1 MENKQIGD
9 FLKRLRMRSG
19 YTQAEVGMFIN
30 VTYKAISRW
39 ESGTGTPELGNLLM
53 LSKLYKVTVDDI
65 LNCNEDVFAGDE
77 LPPAGAESPDE
88 TERQREYPPPT
99 IQTDEY
105 SGNGKTIK
113 LSTVLKNPSQKFLT
127 VLFFAFL
134 VMGSAVLTRSVELYY
149 LVASEVN
156 SGVENEKVFF
166 NIFFVI
172 LIAAVAI
179 TELLGGIM
187 PKKLYGILSVVI
199 AALITI
205 GTFILATVQLALYG
219 SDDFAQGQSH
229 GFGAMIFALLFAI
242 RLLYVIHDISDNV
255 KVKKALTW
263 AALGVAAASAVCT
276 IIFNR
281 VLAVQ
286 GSMSSGRTFYIFLGM
301 IFVSAVTLCFAA
313 AQKFSKWINILT
325 AAAMIPAG
333 ILCTFMFS
341 GLDDIPFYP
350 FPFDSTIWM
359 GLAVCA
365 PVFVT
370 ISFLFEGGRLELTA
384 TRTAILLAIGTCVPF
399 AVNSIDVF
407 GVNAVCGLHDLA
419 AAAFVRIAILAA
431 AIITFVKA
439 FRFAQI
445 PEYIRQRRAE
455 NEN

>member
-134 VMGSAVLTRSVELYY
+134 VMGSAVLTRSADLYY
-149 LVASEVN
+149 LASEVN

-205 GTFILATVQLALYG
+205 DTFVLAAVQLALYG
-219 SDDFAQGQSH
+219 SDDFDHGQSH
-229 GFGAMIFALLFAI
+229 AFGAMIFALLFAI
-242 RLLYVIHDISDNV
+242 RLLYVIHDVYDNV
-255 KVKKALTW
+255 KVKKALIW
-263 AALGVAAASAVCT
+263 AALGVAVASVVCT
-276 IIFNR
+276 IIFDR
-281 VLAVQ
+281 AISIQ
-286 GSMSSGRTFYIFLGM
+286 SSSGSDSTFYIFRGM

-325 AAAMIPAG
+325 AATMIPAG

-341 GLDDIPFYP
+341 GLDDIPFQPYP
-350 FPFDSTIWM
+350 FESTIWM

-370 ISFLFEGGRLELTA
+370 ISFLFEGSRLELTA
-384 TRTAILLAIGTCVPF
+384 TRTAIVLAIGTCVPF

-431 AIITFVKA
+431 AIITFVRA
-439 FRFAQI
+439 FRFEQI

>member
-9 FLKRLRMRSG
+9 FLKKLRMRSG

-77 LPPAGAESPDE
+77 LPPARAESPDE

-134 VMGSAVLTRSVELYY
+134 VMGSAVLTRSAELPS
-149 LVASEVN
+149 LASEVN

-179 TELLGGIM
+179 TELLGGII

-263 AALGVAAASAVCT
+263 AALGVAAASTVCT
-276 IIFNR
+276 IIFDSALNI
-281 VLAVQ
+281 Q
-286 GSMSSGRTFYIFLGM
+286 SNSGSDSTFYIFRGM
-301 IFVSAVTLCFAA
+301 IFVSAVTLLFAA

-325 AAAMIPAG
+325 AATMIPAG

-341 GLDDIPFYP
+341 GLDDIPFQPY
-350 FPFDSTIWM
+350 PFDSTIWM

-419 AAAFVRIAILAA
+419 AAAFVRIAVLAA

-439 FRFAQI
+439 FRITQI

>member
-1 MENKQIGD
+1 
-9 FLKRLRMRSG
+9 
-19 YTQAEVGMFIN
+19 
-30 VTYKAISRW
+30 
-39 ESGTGTPELGNLLM
+39 M

-77 LPPAGAESPDE
+77 LPPARAESPDE

-105 SGNGKTIK
+105 SGNGKTMK

-134 VMGSAVLTRSVELYY
+134 VMGSAVLTRSADLSH
-149 LVASEVN
+149 LASEVN

-219 SDDFAQGQSH
+219 SDDFAQGRSH

-263 AALGVAAASAVCT
+263 AALGVAAASTVCT
-276 IIFNR
+276 IIFDSALNI
-281 VLAVQ
+281 Q
-286 GSMSSGRTFYIFLGM
+286 INSGADSTFYIFRGM
-301 IFVSAVTLCFAA
+301 IFVSAVTLLFAA

-325 AAAMIPAG
+325 G
-333 ILCTFMFS
+333 
-341 GLDDIPFYP
+341 GNDDPRRYIVHVY
-350 FPFDSTIWM
+350 
-359 GLAVCA
+359 
-365 PVFVT
+365 
-370 ISFLFEGGRLELTA
+370 
-384 TRTAILLAIGTCVPF
+384 
-399 AVNSIDVF
+399 VF
-407 GVNAVCGLHDLA
+407 GLRRHTVSAVSL
-419 AAAFVRIAILAA
+419 
-431 AIITFVKA
+431 
-439 FRFAQI
+439 
-445 PEYIRQRRAE
+445 
-455 NEN
+455 

>member
-9 FLKRLRMRSG
+9 FLKKLRMRSG

-77 LPPAGAESPDE
+77 LPPARAESPDE
-88 TERQREYPPPT
+88 TERQREYSPPT

-134 VMGSAVLTRSVELYY
+134 VMGSAVLTRSADLYY
-149 LVASEVN
+149 LASEVN

-187 PKKLYGILSVVI
+187 PKKLYGILSVVA

-205 GTFILATVQLALYG
+205 DTFVFATIQLALYG
-219 SDDFAQGQSH
+219 SDDLGRGQSH
-229 GFGAMIFALLFAI
+229 AFGAMIFALLFAI
-242 RLLYVIHDISDNV
+242 RLLYVIHDVYDNT
-255 KVKKALTW
+255 KVKKALIW
-263 AALGVAAASAVCT
+263 AALGVAVASVICT
-276 IIFNR
+276 IIFDR
-281 VLAVQ
+281 VLADQ
-286 GSMSSGRTFYIFLGM
+286 GNWDSDGTFYIFRGM

-325 AAAMIPAG
+325 AATMIPAG
-333 ILCTFMFS
+333 ILSTFMFTLL
-341 GLDDIPFYP
+341 GDLPFTPY
-350 FPFDSTIWM
+350 PFDSTIWM

-365 PVFVT
+365 PVFIT

-384 TRTAILLAIGTCVPF
+384 TRTAVILAIATCVPF

-407 GVNAVCGLHDLA
+407 GVNAICGLHDLA

-431 AIITFVKA
+431 AIITFVRA

>member
-9 FLKRLRMRSG
+9 FLKKLRMRSG

-65 LNCNEDVFAGDE
+65 LNCNENVFAGSE
-77 LPPAGAESPDE
+77 PPTNTGAPDE
-88 TERQREYPPPT
+88 TERQECPAPAMRTNEYAA
-99 IQTDEY
+99 
-105 SGNGKTIK
+105 GGKAIK
-113 LSTVLKNPSQKFLT
+113 LSTVLKNPSQKFLA

-134 VMGSAVLTRSVELYY
+134 VMGSAVLTRSADLFY
-149 LVASEVN
+149 LASEVN

-179 TELLGGIM
+179 TELLGGII

-219 SDDFAQGQSH
+219 SDDFQYGQSH
-229 GFGAMIFALLFAI
+229 GFGAMIFALLFVI

-263 AALGVAAASAVCT
+263 AALGVAAASTVCT
-276 IIFNR
+276 IIFDSALNS
-281 VLAVQ
+281 Q
-286 GSMSSGRTFYIFLGM
+286 SNSGADSTFYIFRGM
-301 IFVSAVTLCFAA
+301 IFVSAVTLLFAA

-325 AAAMIPAG
+325 AATMIPAG

-341 GLDDIPFYP
+341 GLDDIPFQPYP
-350 FPFDSTIWM
+350 FESTIWM

-384 TRTAILLAIGTCVPF
+384 TRTAILLAIGTCDPF

-419 AAAFVRIAILAA
+419 AAAFVRIAVLAA

-439 FRFAQI
+439 FRIAQI